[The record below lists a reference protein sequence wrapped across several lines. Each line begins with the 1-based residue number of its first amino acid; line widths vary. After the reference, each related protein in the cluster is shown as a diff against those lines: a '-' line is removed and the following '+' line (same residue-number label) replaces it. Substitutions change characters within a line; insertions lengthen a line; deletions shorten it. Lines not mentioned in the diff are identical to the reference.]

1 MKKNRVG
8 VGMYVALIL
17 LMVLMWYVFTNPSQS
32 NYTMQQ
38 FMAALQK
45 GEIESAIIDQNE
57 QVPTGSVQIKTTAG
71 GSFIMYT
78 SDAVSYTH
86 LTLPTKA

>member
-57 QVPTGSVQIKTTAG
+57 QVPTGSV
-71 GSFIMYT
+71 
-78 SDAVSYTH
+78 
-86 LTLPTKA
+86 